1 MKINKKLESV
11 VSRNKYTKQE
21 KLAAMKVIQDNG
33 GSVLLA
39 AKDLGVH
46 KTTLFKWKAEL
57 WEEFLENRQEVNNHI
72 ITVEAK
78 KMMLFAG
85 TEKITNK
92 SVQLYEKAVDYFLSD
107 DEEGVSNFDKLP
119 SKEKVQLVNVIAPYV
134 MEKRNVLGV
143 KDQSPA
149 QNNNFFANIYYQLKN
164 GNNGEY
170 INTIQGD
177 STPVALSE

>member
-1 MKINKKLESV
+1 MKINTKLESI
-11 VSRNKYTKQE
+11 VSRQKYTKQE
-21 KLAAMKVIQDNG
+21 KLAAMKVIESNG
-33 GSVLLA
+33 GSVILA
-39 AKDLGVH
+39 SKELGVH

-72 ITVEAK
+72 VTVEAR

-92 SVQLYEKAVDYFLSD
+92 SVQLYEKAIDFFLSD
-107 DEEGVSNFDKLP
+107 DDEGVCNFDKRP

-134 MEKRNVLGV
+134 MEKRAVLGV
-143 KDQSPA
+143 KDQTPA

-164 GNNGEY
+164 GQNGEY

-177 STPVALSE
+177 SAAIAISE